1 MMRWM
6 RKLLKSEAG
15 FTLVELLIVLMVL
28 GILATIAIPRFKD
41 MSGKANQVKMKSELK
56 QVQTAMELY
65 YAEHNEYPNP
75 DDADFDFE
83 AILEQL
89 LESDDLADYSFTYD
103 RSDAKEYE
111 VDATANGITMIVKR
125 DSIEKAAK

>member
-1 MMRWM
+1 M

-56 QVQTAMELY
+56 QVQTALELY
-65 YAEHNEYPNP
+65 YAENNEYPV
-75 DDADFDFE
+75 DDAAFE
-83 AILEQL
+83 PAL
-89 LESDDLADYSFTYD
+89 DDLVEDVDIAAYEFAYT
-103 RSDAKEYE
+103 RTDAKTYSIDVKEAGGAD
-111 VDATANGITMIVKR
+111 VVATITRGNI
-125 DSIEKAAK
+125 DTN

>member
-6 RKLLKSEAG
+6 RKMLKSEAG

-28 GILATIAIPRFKD
+28 GILATIAIPRFRD

-65 YAEHNEYPNP
+65 YAENNVYPANQVAF
-75 DDADFDFE
+75 DGAIAD
-83 AILEQL
+83 L
-89 LESDDLADYSFTYD
+89 LESADLSDYTLAYTN
-103 RSDAKEYE
+103 DAANKNYSVE
-111 VDATANGITMIVKR
+111 VTFDGEKVFVVKR
-125 DSIEKAAK
+125 ASIDKP